1 MPDHRPVATW
11 MSVPNNGFPAPGGE
25 TLRPHV
31 AARRPTGATVAD
43 CDASHLS
50 PQTDRDASPC
60 SSSAPAPMLPARL
73 ACCAFPSATTAA
85 QPLPATLHHPMALG
99 PSRRMTPPTPW
110 SSPLRRPP
118 GRFKPPA
125 QIVAQPVHQGLPLS
139 PCVRLCLGW
148 TGVLAR
154 SRPPAASGNVA
165 LHVSFF
171 FSTTPSGPLPCPAL
185 PCPAGLLV
193 PTYSLSKEGGAG
205 GHVVQSPTTPDQNES
220 GRRRGVANGRHRLG
234 AAAAAPF
241 GEKRGAAR
249 SRTKRP
255 ACHGVNADNPV
266 RAVSRAGGV
275 D

>member
-1 MPDHRPVATW
+1 MLCFPQCHHRRAAASSDSASSDGTE
-11 MSVPNNGFPAPGGE
+11 AGGKGGGGGGGVMRRVRLQ
-25 TLRPHV
+25 TQALLRPLLV
-31 AARRPTGATVAD
+31 V
-43 CDASHLS
+43 SHRAGSSPRLKSWHNPFLRVCLS
-50 PQTDRDASPC
+50 LLVSVSVWGGQGFLPEAVHLLLRGMSLSTFRFFSP
-60 SSSAPAPMLPARL
+60 
-73 ACCAFPSATTAA
+73 
-85 QPLPATLHHPMALG
+85 PLPL
-99 PSRRMTPPTPW
+99 
-110 SSPLRRPP
+110 
-118 GRFKPPA
+118 
-125 QIVAQPVHQGLPLS
+125 V
-139 PCVRLCLGW
+139 
-148 TGVLAR
+148 
-154 SRPPAASGNVA
+154 
-165 LHVSFF
+165 
-171 FSTTPSGPLPCPAL
+171 PCPAL

-220 GRRRGVANGRHRLG
+220 GRRRGVANGHHRLG